1 MTLVTV
7 SDADLLALGGAL
19 PRQGFLQVWRVTG
32 VAGKLDFAK
41 EAEYPVRGAV
51 SFSIDPAG
59 AMAHRLAPRGVPA
72 ISEQWLV
79 TVPNVD
85 TITLSGLVT
94 AHSVDPSTLQPLN
107 PLPPSAAEILA
118 DASDA
123 RDVAVGV
130 STGLPAAA
138 ATAVGAQVQ

>member
-1 MTLVTV
+1 MVSLELTGAADEEVDLVAPGPSWAWRIEVFPRTVGSLLRGYFTFDDVAVIDWADMT
-7 SDADLLALGGAL
+7 
-19 PRQGFLQVWRVTG
+19 
-32 VAGKLDFAK
+32 
-41 EAEYPVRGAV
+41 
-51 SFSIDPAG
+51 
-59 AMAHRLAPRGVPA
+59 
-72 ISEQWLV
+72 
-79 TVPNVD
+79 
-85 TITLSGLVT
+85 TI
-94 AHSVDPSTLQPLN
+94 DPSTLEPLN